1 MFGHLWTVCANI
13 VARHA
18 PFIRGLHVCTI
29 IVINVTDKLVA
40 NVIAETLLFCENSE
54 NSCLNLIPCSLWT
67 PCLLNTHREKGVF
80 PHAVNDAHAR

>member
-40 NVIAETLLFCENSE
+40 NVIAETLKTLSKSNS
-54 NSCLNLIPCSLWT
+54 
-67 PCLLNTHREKGVF
+67 LLSVDAMSSKHSQRKRCVSPRRE
-80 PHAVNDAHAR
+80 